1 METIKIAHPT
11 IEGEFMVINAT
22 DFDSA
27 KHLLFIEADETD
39 KKGKGT
45 KKKPPTVNASLL
57 AKIKPNGESEGE
69 PGEEGGLLDETSAD

>member
-11 IEGEFMVINAT
+11 IEGEFMVINQA

-27 KHLLFIEADETD
+27 KHLLFVEGEEAD

-57 AKIKPNGESEGE
+57 AKLKPNGEGEGE
-69 PGEEGGLLDETSAD
+69 GEEGGLLDETSAD